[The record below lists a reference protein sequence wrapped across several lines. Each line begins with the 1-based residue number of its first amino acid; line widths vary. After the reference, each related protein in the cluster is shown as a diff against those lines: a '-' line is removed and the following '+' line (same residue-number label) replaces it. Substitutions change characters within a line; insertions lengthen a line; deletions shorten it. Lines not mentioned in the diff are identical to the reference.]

1 MKPPPFEYHAPTT
14 VEEALTHLAEYG
26 YDAKVLAGGQ
36 SLIPTMNFRLAQP
49 AVLVDLNTVSELFYI
64 RPDENG
70 GLRIGTMT
78 RQSQVERDALVAG
91 RAPLIHETI
100 PHIAHPQIRNRGT
113 FGGNIAH
120 NDPAS
125 ELPAVTLALNARFRL
140 QSQAGE
146 RWVSAGEF
154 FLGLFYTA
162 LEPDELLVEVA
173 LPAMP
178 PRSGW
183 AFREMARRPGDY
195 ALVGV
200 AAVVTLDDQ
209 DQCQQAQLV
218 FFSVGEGPLVAHQA
232 VETLKGE
239 TSTPEVIRAAAET
252 AANAD
257 IDPGSDVHA
266 SAEFRRHLAKV
277 LARQALTQA
286 FERATSLSDSRPSR

>member
-1 MKPPPFEYHAPTT
+1 MKPPPFQYYAPTT
-14 VEEALTHLAEYG
+14 VEEALTYLAEYG

-49 AVLVDLNTVSELFYI
+49 AVLVDLNPVSELFYI
-64 RPDENG
+64 RPDDDG
-70 GLRIGTMT
+70 GVRIGAMT
-78 RQSQVERDALVAG
+78 RQSQVERDPLVAE
-91 RAPLIHETI
+91 RAPLVHETI
-100 PHIAHPQIRNRGT
+100 PHIAHSQIRNRGT

-125 ELPAVTLALNARFRL
+125 ELPAVATALNARFRL
-140 QSQAGE
+140 QSRAGE
-146 RWVSAGEF
+146 RWVPADEF

-162 LEPDELLVEVA
+162 LEPEEMLVEVA

-200 AAVVTLDDQ
+200 AAVATLGGNG
-209 DQCQQAQLV
+209 QCQAARLV
-218 FFSVGEGPLVAHQA
+218 FFGVGEGPVPARQA
-232 VETLKGE
+232 AEILAGE
-239 TSTPEVIRAAAET
+239 TPSPEVILAAAET

-257 IDPGSDVHA
+257 IDPSSDVHA

-277 LARQALTQA
+277 LARQALEEA
-286 FERATSLSDSRPSR
+286 FERAGGGS

>member
-1 MKPPPFEYHAPTT
+1 MKPPPFQYYAPTT
-14 VEEALTHLAEYG
+14 VEEALTHLAEHG

-49 AVLVDLNTVSELFYI
+49 AVLVDLNPVSELFYI
-64 RPDENG
+64 RPDDDG
-70 GLRIGTMT
+70 GVRIGAMT
-78 RQSQVERDALVAG
+78 RQSQVERDPLVAE

-125 ELPAVTLALNARFRL
+125 ELPAVTTALNARLRL

-146 RWVSAGEF
+146 RWVSADEF

-162 LEPDELLVEVA
+162 LEPEEMLVEVA

-183 AFREMARRPGDY
+183 AFREMSRRPGDY

-200 AAVVTLDDQ
+200 TAVVTLDGNER
-209 DQCQQAQLV
+209 CQAARLV
-218 FFSVGEGPLVAHQA
+218 FFGVGEGPAPAHQA
-232 VETLKGE
+232 ADVLAGE
-239 TSTPEVIRAAAET
+239 SPTPQVLRAAAET
-252 AANAD
+252 AASTD
-257 IDPGSDVHA
+257 IDPSSDVHA

-277 LARQALTQA
+277 LARQALEEA
-286 FERATSLSDSRPSR
+286 FGRAGGRS